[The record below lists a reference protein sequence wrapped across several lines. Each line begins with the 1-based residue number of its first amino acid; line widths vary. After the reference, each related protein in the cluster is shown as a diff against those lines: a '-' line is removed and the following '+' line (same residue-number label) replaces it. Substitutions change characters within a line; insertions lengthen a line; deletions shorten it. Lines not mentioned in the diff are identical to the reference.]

1 MMINTNQNRRQFWQ
15 ITVLIAGFLF
25 LPGIP
30 VLAEQRVEI
39 REYQGTKLGSGE
51 DFRENSIRGVQKVDT
66 KNYRL
71 VIDGLTARKL
81 SLSYDELQKKG
92 HLKKL
97 VTLHCVEGWSV
108 TALWEGIP
116 LPDLLAL
123 AGPLPRA
130 VTIIFHSVDGYTT
143 SIPLQRVQEKNLI
156 IADRING
163 MVLPS
168 AQGYPFIFVAEEKWG
183 YKWARWIS
191 RIELSG
197 DPSYRGYWESR
208 GYNTKGD
215 LQGPIFEP

>member
-1 MMINTNQNRRQFWQ
+1 MIKLRYDSRHFLQ
-15 ITVLIAGFLF
+15 ITALVVCGLCLSGL
-25 LPGIP
+25 P

-39 REYQGTKLGSGE
+39 REYQGNKLGSVE
-51 DFRENSIRGVQKVDT
+51 DFRENSIKGVQKVDI

-71 VIDGLTARKL
+71 VIDGLTARKV
-81 SLSYDELQKKG
+81 SLGYDELQKKS

-116 LPDLLAL
+116 LSDLLAL

-130 VTIIFHSVDGYTT
+130 VTVIFHSVDGYST
-143 SIPLQRVQEKNLI
+143 STPLQRVQQKNLI

-163 MVLPS
+163 MVLPY

-191 RIELSG
+191 RIELS
-197 DPSYRGYWESR
+197 DNLSYRGYWESR